1 MFQQYATYCTNN
13 APTSKSGMQSSA
25 AQSHEEKHVRT
36 VCENDMAGTGEQFPH
51 TVNGTSTK
59 AMKERI

>member
-1 MFQQYATYCTNN
+1 
-13 APTSKSGMQSSA
+13 MQSSA